1 MTAPSHDDVYE
12 QGRVTA
18 LVKRPD
24 MLLSPGD
31 TADLPSRAG
40 AAMGDLLLG
49 HWAGRIRATFLD
61 GAEEDDLTTLARDH
75 WGVERDAAAPS
86 IGSVTFTHTPGPTG
100 TIPAGTRV
108 ASLPDADGAF
118 VTVTTDVDAVFAAP
132 DASKTVTVTAIAG
145 GTAGNVAAAQL
156 TRILDTVFDAFT
168 ATNASPLVGG
178 AEEQTDD
185 ELREEVRA
193 LNQTLRRGTV
203 AALEFGAKQVPQV
216 RVATV
221 VEDGV
226 AGIVSL
232 YVADADG
239 NSNAAM
245 VTAVE
250 AELENWRAAGVAV
263 TVVGGAL
270 LNVSIDVSL
279 TVRAGVDVV
288 SLVDRVRQAI
298 VSEVKKQLKHGD
310 ILRRS
315 LIAAAAR
322 SVDADNITDVVVNTP
337 AADLAPAANQVIRAT
352 LGGTTVT

>member
-1 MTAPSHDDVYE
+1 MTAPSHDDIYE
-12 QGRVTA
+12 MARVTA
-18 LVKRPD
+18 LVQRPD
-24 MLLSPGD
+24 LLLSPGD
-31 TADLPSRAG
+31 TADLAPRAG
-40 AAMGDLLLG
+40 AAMGDLLVG

-61 GAEEDDLTTLARDH
+61 GAEGDDLATLARDH
-75 WGVERDAAAPS
+75 WGVEKQAAAPS
-86 IGSVTFTHTPGPTG
+86 IGSVTLTHVAGPTG
-100 TIPAGTRV
+100 TIPAGFRV
-108 ASLPDADGAF
+108 ASLVDADGNF
-118 VTVTTDVDAVFAAP
+118 ITVTTDADVIFAAP
-132 DASKTVTVTAIAG
+132 DASKTVAATAIVG
-145 GTAGNVAAAQL
+145 GTAGNVAAGTL
-156 TRILDTVFDAFT
+156 TRPLDTAFDTFT
-168 ATNASPLVGG
+168 VTNASPFVGG
-178 AEEQTDD
+178 AEAQTDD

-245 VTAVE
+245 VAAVE
-250 AELENWRAAGVAV
+250 AEIENWRAAGVSV

-270 LNVSIDVSL
+270 LNVAIDVSL

-288 SLVDRVRQAI
+288 TLVDRVRQAI
-298 VSEVKKQLKHGD
+298 VAEVKKQLKHGD

-322 SVDADNITDVVVNTP
+322 AVDQDNITDVVVNTP

-352 LGGTTVT
+352 LAGTTVS